1 MRLMERW
8 PDLLR
13 NLDVTLF
20 TAGDTPVTVGRLLG
34 VLLAVLAL
42 LVGARW
48 MRRRLLARALAHSPL
63 DPGTRQTVA
72 ALVYYMTVVI
82 GLAVIMQNA
91 GLKLSA
97 FSLLAGAVGVGVGFG
112 LQNIISNF
120 ISGLIVMVERPVR
133 IGDRIEIGGMEGDV
147 VSINARSTVLR
158 TSRGAALIVPNQKF
172 ITEYVRNWALPDGS
186 SSIQCSLKLARD
198 QDLGDAQALILDV
211 ARELG
216 DTAIAPILYCTAV
229 DAGGIGF
236 ELQLWVRAGTQLRAQ
251 AQSRLL
257 LELHRRLHERGVRLA

>member
-13 NLDVTLF
+13 HLDVTLF
-20 TAGDTPVTVGRLLG
+20 TAGDTPVTVGTLLG

-82 GLAVIMQNA
+82 GLAVIMQSA

-120 ISGLIVMVERPVR
+120 F
-133 IGDRIEIGGMEGDV
+133 
-147 VSINARSTVLR
+147 
-158 TSRGAALIVPNQKF
+158 RGSPC
-172 ITEYVRNWALPDGS
+172 R
-186 SSIQCSLKLARD
+186 
-198 QDLGDAQALILDV
+198 
-211 ARELG
+211 
-216 DTAIAPILYCTAV
+216 
-229 DAGGIGF
+229 
-236 ELQLWVRAGTQLRAQ
+236 LRAR
-251 AQSRLL
+251 APASHARAAASRR
-257 LELHRRLHERGVRLA
+257 HRRRLRRTRLRSR